1 MDFVN
6 NFINKSQNILLKLK
20 DDLRTIRS
28 GKVNPS
34 LIENLIIETY
44 NNTVKLKLKEV
55 ATITNVDPT
64 TLQIKPFDRST
75 IADIEKAI
83 LKSPLS
89 VSPKVESDQ
98 IMIKFPPLS
107 QEQREK
113 FIKLIRQ
120 RVEES
125 RNNIRKVRDE
135 IRKSIRISLENKVIT
150 EDQKFRIEKQI
161 DEETKKIMLEIENLK
176 TKKEEEILTL

>member
-1 MDFVN
+1 MDFVD
-6 NFINKSQNILLKLK
+6 NFLNKSKNILQKLK
-20 DDLRTIRS
+20 DDLKTIRT

-34 LIENLIIETY
+34 LIENLIVETY
-44 NNTVKLKLKEV
+44 NSTVKLKLKEV
-55 ATITNVDPT
+55 ATITNFDPT

-75 IADIEKAI
+75 IVDIEKAI
-83 LKSPLS
+83 FKSPLS
-89 VSPKVESDQ
+89 VSPKVETDQ

-113 FIKLIRQ
+113 LIKLIRQ
-120 RVEES
+120 IIEEN

-135 IRKSIRISLENKVIT
+135 IRKSIRISMENKAIN